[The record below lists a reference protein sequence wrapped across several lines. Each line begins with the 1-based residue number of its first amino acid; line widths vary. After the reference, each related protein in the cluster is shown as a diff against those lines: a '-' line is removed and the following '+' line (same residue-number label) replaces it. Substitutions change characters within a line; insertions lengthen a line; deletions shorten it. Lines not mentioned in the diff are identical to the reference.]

1 MLLSDLLLAVRD
13 YELSGA
19 EGVWVEDM
27 TLDSREVRSGSLFAA
42 LRGTQTDGHAYLDQ
56 AIARGAS
63 VLLVEEY
70 PGGQLPE
77 GLSVVRV
84 PDSARALGLLANHF
98 FGRPSEKMALVGITG
113 TNGKTSTVTLL
124 YRLFQ
129 GLGYV
134 CGLLSTV
141 ENRIDE
147 EVLAASHTT
156 PDAIQLNRLLAQM
169 LDRGCSHVFM
179 EVSSHA
185 IHQQRIAGL
194 KFRVGI
200 FSNITHDHLDYHGT
214 FQQYIL
220 AKKAFFDDLPADAT
234 ALINLDDKRGRVM
247 VQNTAARVMTYSLQQ
262 PADFKGRLLEN
273 SLEGLQLEINGI
285 AFYSRLIGRFN
296 AHNLLAAYACGSV
309 LGEASAELL
318 RVLSGLMPPEGRFDH
333 VQGGAGITGI
343 VDYAHTPDALEKVL
357 ETLCNLKPAGS
368 RIIVVVGCGG
378 DRDRAKRPVMAKL
391 AVTLGDQAILT
402 SDNPRTEDPEAI
414 LEEMATGIP
423 EDMVSKVLSITN
435 RKQAIEAAVRLAGR
449 KDIILVAGKGHEKYQ
464 EIKGQRFPFDDKA
477 ILQEALKLK
486 SGYVN

>member
-1 MLLSDLLLAVRD
+1 MLLSDLLLALRD

-19 EGVWVEDM
+19 EGVWVADI
-27 TLDSREVRSGSLFAA
+27 TLDSREVRGGSLFAA
-42 LRGTQTDGHAYLDQ
+42 LRGSQTDGHAYLDQ
-56 AIARGAS
+56 AVARGAS

-70 PGGQLPE
+70 PVEQRPE
-77 GLSVVRV
+77 GVTVVRV
-84 PDSARALGLLANHF
+84 PDSARALGLLANLF
-98 FGRPSEKMALVGITG
+98 FGRPSEKMILVGITG
-113 TNGKTSTVTLL
+113 TNGKTSTATLL

-141 ENRIDE
+141 ENRIAG
-147 EVLAASHTT
+147 EVQPASHTT

-214 FQQYIL
+214 FQHYIQ

-247 VQNTAARVMTYSLQQ
+247 VQNTDARVMTYSLQQ

-273 SLEGLQLEINGI
+273 SLEGLQLEVNGT

-296 AHNLLAAYACGSV
+296 AYNLLAAYACGSV

-333 VQGGAGITGI
+333 FQGGEGITGI

-357 ETLCNLKPAGS
+357 ETLCNLKPAAS

-378 DRDRAKRPVMAKL
+378 DRDRTKRPVMAKL
-391 AVTLGDQAILT
+391 AVTMGDQVILT

-414 LEEMATGIP
+414 LEEMAAGIP
-423 EDMVSKVLSITN
+423 EGMASKVLSITN